1 MFIAFQLL
9 LLKQKVPLDVKI
21 MEGRCILPIYH
32 FGHSCAELDKAD
44 LSMKV
49 LHTNK

>member
-21 MEGRCILPIYH
+21 MEGRCILPIY
-32 FGHSCAELDKAD
+32 ELDKAD